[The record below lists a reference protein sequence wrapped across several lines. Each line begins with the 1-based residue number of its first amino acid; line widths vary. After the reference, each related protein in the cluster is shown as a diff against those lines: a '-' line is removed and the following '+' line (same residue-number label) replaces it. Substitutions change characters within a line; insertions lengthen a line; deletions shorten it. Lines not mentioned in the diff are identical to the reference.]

1 MSSYFREWGPISS
14 VSLGPGGACLCGASL
29 CAGCCHSEMALPSG
43 DGSHS
48 AERSDQA
55 LGCSE
60 QGNAENA
67 EITSRAAE
75 EDQLGSR
82 GQSHWRTNIRDGQ
95 KRKGRRA

>member
-1 MSSYFREWGPISS
+1 MGP
-14 VSLGPGGACLCGASL
+14 VCVLGAVILRWPYQA
-29 CAGCCHSEMALPSG
+29 EMAPTLQRDQS
-43 DGSHS
+43 
-48 AERSDQA
+48 QA

-60 QGNAENA
+60 QGNAKNA

-95 KRKGRRA
+95 KRKGGRA